1 MADRELIE
9 HVKALISTLNHG
21 DLINT
26 VSADIL
32 EGLGDDLEHS
42 NEVPRLLLFSE
53 PESDDE

>member
-32 EGLGDDLEHS
+32 EGLGDDLEHL
-42 NEVPRLLLFSE
+42 NEVPRLLFSE